1 MLNLSNIKM
10 VFRNAQKNSALT
22 FAKLFG
28 ISISFAVILF
38 AAGYVYYETSFD
50 KFVPDK
56 DKIFRIYMKGNLNG
70 DEVDYAVTS
79 AAMAQPLVHDV
90 PEVTQATRVK
100 PDRNADI
107 HYHDK
112 TIKGGSLLFADSNFF
127 SFFHFPIQK
136 ASSTLFGSKN
146 DIAISE
152 SLAVK
157 LFGNADAALDKVVK
171 LMDKDCVIT
180 GVFKDFPKN
189 FHLQYQVVQSIEK
202 TEPEKQ
208 PFGSQSYYTYIKTNT
223 ANPDIDKLS
232 FQLTKTVYTHAPI
245 GDVDGAKAKTWDDLK
260 ANDSLYLFYIA
271 EPLTAIHFSN
281 HKFDPAVTASK
292 TYVYGAIILALL
304 VLLISSIN
312 FTNLTIANLSTR
324 LKEIGIRKTT
334 GAFSGQI
341 ASQFLYESLIFWTI
355 GFFLAI
361 VLYEVGGKPLA
372 HYLNLNIQI
381 STILLIKIF
390 LITFL
395 ALLLFNM
402 LTNILPIYYVSKRKV
417 LNLLKDEKNSH
428 HRFTVKNS
436 FVFLQFALSALII
449 LSSIIVQKQI
459 SYMVNKNRGY
469 DGNNVL
475 MFNLYGMDDAN
486 QHSFIDELKAYAA
499 VKDVTSSD
507 LSFGRDDPGMTS
519 AYFETENEENYF
531 HTSVMH
537 VDDEF
542 LETFDLKMNEGRFFD
557 TNHPTDDKAVVLN
570 QTAANEYK
578 KKGKSIGKELIVSN
592 IHFRIIGIVKD
603 FNFRSLY
610 HEIQPLMMLRSE
622 NNGNIFVKYRTN
634 EISDMIAILQK
645 QWKKYHINRPL
656 QYEFHNT
663 VLASQYSR
671 DQQAKKL
678 LLILSILSIA
688 IAAVG
693 LYAISLFTIISKT
706 KEIGIRK
713 VNGANISEVMTL
725 LNKDFAK
732 WVVIAFVVATPVAWY
747 VMNLWLENFAYRT
760 GLSWWVFAL
769 AGILSFAIAL
779 LTVSWQSYKAAT
791 RNPIDALRYE

>member
-10 VFRNAQKNSALT
+10 VFRNARKNSALT

-56 DKIFRIYMKGNLNG
+56 DKIFRVYMKGNLNG
-70 DEVDYAVTS
+70 DEADYAVTS
-79 AAMAQPLVHDV
+79 AAMAETVVHDI
-90 PEVTQATRVK
+90 PEVTEATRLR

-107 HYHDK
+107 HYHDEI
-112 TIKGGSLLFADSNFF
+112 IKGGPLLFADPNFF
-127 SFFHFPIQK
+127 SFFHLPVKK
-136 ASSTLFGSKN
+136 ASSNLFGSKN

-152 SLAVK
+152 SLAIK

-171 LMDKDCVIT
+171 LMDEDCVIT

-202 TEPEKQ
+202 SEPEKQ
-208 PFGSQSYYTYIKTNT
+208 DLGSQSYYTYIKTNT
-223 ANPDIDKLS
+223 ANPDVDKLS
-232 FQLTKTVYTHAPI
+232 FQLTKTVYTHSMPEI
-245 GDVDGAKAKTWDDLK
+245 DGAKAKTWDDMK
-260 ANDSLYLFYIA
+260 ANDSLYLFYLV

-341 ASQFLYESLIFWTI
+341 ATQFLYESLIFWTI

-372 HYLNLNIQI
+372 HYLNLSVEI
-381 STILLIKIF
+381 SPILLIKIF
-390 LITFL
+390 LLTFL
-395 ALLLFNM
+395 ALLIFNM

-475 MFNLYGMDDAN
+475 MFNLYGMNDAN
-486 QHSFIDELKAYAA
+486 RKSFINDLKAYAA
-499 VKDVTSSD
+499 IKDVTTSD
-507 LSFGRDDPGMTS
+507 VNFGKDAPGMTS
-519 AYFETENEENYF
+519 AYFETQNEDNF
-531 HTSVMH
+531 VHTSAMQ

-542 LETFDLKMNEGRFFD
+542 LKTFGLKMNQGRFFD
-557 TNHPTDDKAVVLN
+557 TNHPTDDKAVILN
-570 QTAANEYK
+570 QTAANEYR
-578 KKGKSIGKELIVSN
+578 KKGSLIGKELLMNNSR
-592 IHFRIIGIVKD
+592 FRIIGIIKD
-603 FNFRSLY
+603 FNYRSLY
-610 HEIQPLMMLRSE
+610 HKIQPLIMLRSE

-634 EISDMIAILQK
+634 EISDVIAILQK
-645 QWKKYHINRPL
+645 QWKKYNISQPL
-656 QYEFHNT
+656 QYEFHNA
-663 VLASQYSR
+663 VLASQYGR

-732 WVVIAFVVATPVAWY
+732 WVAIAFVVATPIAWY
-747 VMNLWLENFAYRT
+747 IMNLWLENFAYRT

-791 RNPIDALRYE
+791 CNPIDALRYE